1 MNKLKAIIIEDEI
14 PSARLLSS
22 MLQRLR
28 PGWDITVL
36 PGNVEESVEWFGN
49 YPHPDII
56 FLDIQLSDGNS
67 FDFLSEA
74 QPSSSIIFTTA
85 YDEFAIRA
93 FSVNSIDYILKPFDE
108 KRLNEAILK
117 YEMFTRNG
125 HSKGEEYLDT
135 ILDCLHDQKKR
146 YRTRFLISG
155 ANSLWTLQVSDIA
168 YFYSENKITFAVTH
182 KHEEH
187 IIDLPLNRLSEQ
199 LDPDNFFR
207 ANRQVLLCIDSII
220 RVEPYFN
227 GKIIV
232 FVKPPHKNQIL
243 ISEEKIS
250 SFKLW
255 LNF

>member
-1 MNKLKAIIIEDEI
+1 MNQLRAIIIEDEI

-36 PGNVEESVEWFGN
+36 SGNVEESVQWFSN
-49 YPHPDII
+49 HPHPDII

-74 QPSSSIIFTTA
+74 RPSSAIIFTTA
-85 YDEFAIRA
+85 YDEYAIRA
-93 FSVNSIDYILKPFDE
+93 FGVNSIDYILKPFDE
-108 KRLNEAILK
+108 KRLLEALLK
-117 YEMFTRNG
+117 YETITRPIY
-125 HSKGEEYLDT
+125 KQEEYIDT
-135 ILDCLHDQKKR
+135 ILDCLHYRKKR

-155 ANSLWTLQVSDIA
+155 VNSLWTLQVSDIA
-168 YFYSENKITFAVTH
+168 YFYSENKITFAVTRTC
-182 KHEEH
+182 EEH
-187 IIDLPLNRLSEQ
+187 IIDLPLNKLSEQ
-199 LDPDNFFR
+199 LDPDKFFR
-207 ANRQVLLCIDSII
+207 ANRQVLLCIDSITK
-220 RVEPYFN
+220 VEPFFN

-232 FVKPPHKNQIL
+232 SVKPPHKNQIL
-243 ISEEKIS
+243 ISEEKIP